1 MKERA
6 KQVYITCGIL
16 FSAGVLLAAGFV
28 HMLNDSNEDF
38 IDAGVDNFPW
48 AFSISGV
55 TVVCLMCFEIA
66 LDRVLANYM
75 KKKQEDVGDT
85 KEVGASSAA
94 ASSSSSHEAE
104 EGGTTSQEKKTT
116 ENEPET
122 FNEQDNQ
129 GHIHVQLHGEKDNPF
144 SAIILTLAL
153 SVLLTTFQFL
163 HSSERMQKK

>member
-55 TVVCLMCFEIA
+55 TVACLMCFEIA
-66 LDRVLANYM
+66 LDRVLGDYM
-75 KKKQEDVGDT
+75 KKKQEDVGET
-85 KEVGASSAA
+85 KEIGASSAPP
-94 ASSSSSHEAE
+94 SHEAE
-104 EGGTTSQEKKTT
+104 EGGTTTQDKTS

-122 FNEQDNQ
+122 SNEQDNQ
-129 GHIHVQLHGEKDNPF
+129 GHIHVLVKSINNRSTTTLFSTKLQYNLMLDLFLEK
-144 SAIILTLAL
+144 
-153 SVLLTTFQFL
+153 
-163 HSSERMQKK
+163 